1 MSDTGTDDQA
11 PMHDISEA
19 IVLDFD
25 RTLGNYT
32 ACMQRL
38 YDVIGHFN
46 GIDVDEIEMRKAAFE
61 RDGGSFDPLTPIKE
75 VLNPEA
81 YEAFCDEFV
90 RAEGPSL
97 LYEDSLRFLNVLEQ
111 AKIPHIILTYGS
123 NFDWQRLKLAATG
136 QKVGFSLMTHPDK
149 ALVVRGM
156 RAEDDAFH
164 FAVVAGN
171 QANYRA
177 RTIALI
183 DDKSVAFRGLPED
196 CGGFKVRRTEELPAQ
211 RGEVPD
217 RVKIIASFDELT
229 VNEHGQLQIGSGDVA
244 VPSHDHATIYAS
256 IRGKHH
262 LEQEW

>member
-1 MSDTGTDDQA
+1 MSDGQV
-11 PMHDISEA
+11 PIYEIPEA
-19 IVLDFD
+19 LVLDFD
-25 RTLGNYT
+25 RTLADYT
-32 ACMQRL
+32 ACMRRL
-38 YDVIGHFN
+38 YAAIGRFD
-46 GIDVDEIEMRKAAFE
+46 GIDVSEIEARKAAFE
-61 RDGGSFDPLTPIKE
+61 RDGGSFDPLTPIKD
-75 VLNPEA
+75 VLSPEA
-81 YEAFCDEFV
+81 YTDFCNEFV
-90 RAEGPSL
+90 HADGPAL
-97 LYEDSLRFLNVLEQ
+97 LYEDSIRFLDMLEQ
-111 AKIPHIILTYGS
+111 AKIPHIVLTYGS

-156 RAEDDAFH
+156 RAADSAFH
-164 FAVVAGN
+164 FSVVSGT

-177 RTIALI
+177 KTVVLI

-217 RVKIIASFDELT
+217 RVKIISTFDELT
-229 VNEHGQLQIGSGDVA
+229 INEHGQLQLGNGEAALPPHEHS
-244 VPSHDHATIYAS
+244 TIYAS